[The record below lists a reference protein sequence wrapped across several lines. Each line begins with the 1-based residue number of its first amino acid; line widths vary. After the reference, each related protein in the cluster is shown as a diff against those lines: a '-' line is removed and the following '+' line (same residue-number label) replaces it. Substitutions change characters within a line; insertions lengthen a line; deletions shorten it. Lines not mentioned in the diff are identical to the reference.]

1 MIPLDIIT
9 LTPEEFE
16 SGTSLIAEYAKKE
29 KYYLQL
35 ENIQR
40 TNLSSICSRKFWI

>member
-16 SGTSLIAEYAKKE
+16 SETSLISEYA
-29 KYYLQL
+29 
-35 ENIQR
+35 
-40 TNLSSICSRKFWI
+40 RKGEVVYAT